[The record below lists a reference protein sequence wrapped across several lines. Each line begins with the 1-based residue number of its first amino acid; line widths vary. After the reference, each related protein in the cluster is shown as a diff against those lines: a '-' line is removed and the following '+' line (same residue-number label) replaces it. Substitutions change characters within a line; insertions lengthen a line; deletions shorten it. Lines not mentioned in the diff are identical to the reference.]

1 MHLFGDLLRTHPRA
15 ARRPARHVL
24 DRIFDE
30 RVYGPHGHRRPAQRL
45 RRAWTATTLTEHLVG
60 GITKRE
66 LLDRIP
72 EPRSIVL
79 HALGPDDFVLE
90 PLPNHLYT
98 RDASAWIGTGVSIN
112 SMRKLARVRE
122 TANYEAIY
130 RWHPLFAD
138 AGFAVWSAGAD
149 ERRRDHRGRRH
160 PRASATARC
169 WSG

>member
-1 MHLFGDLLRTHPRA
+1 MHLFADLLRRTLELPE
-15 ARRPARHVL
+15 ARRATSSTGSSTSASTAPWRSTRCATPSTR
-24 DRIFDE
+24 FD
-30 RVYGPHGHRRPAQRL
+30 AD
-45 RRAWTATTLTEHLVG
+45 ALTDHLVG

-66 LLDRIP
+66 LLDRVP

-112 SMRKLARVRE
+112 SMRKIARVRE

-138 AGFAVWSAGAD
+138 AGSRMV
-149 ERRRDHRGRRH
+149 RRRGRTASRR
-160 PRASATARC
+160 PRAATSWSSATARC

>member
-1 MHLFGDLLRTHPRA
+1 M
-15 ARRPARHVL
+15 
-24 DRIFDE
+24 
-30 RVYGPHGHRRPAQRL
+30 
-45 RRAWTATTLTEHLVG
+45 
-60 GITKRE
+60 
-66 LLDRIP
+66 
-72 EPRSIVL
+72 L

-138 AGFAVWSAGAD
+138 AGFPVWSAGSD

-160 PRASATARC
+160 PRASATVRC